1 MEKRQ
6 RIDNLLGKLND
17 EDRNSLC
24 CLLIKAGYTVRIGK
38 EIPNGKKQTKY
49 FVEYWEEEKE

>member
-6 RIDNLLGKLND
+6 RIDNLLSKLND

-38 EIPNGKKQTKY
+38 ERPNGKGQTKY
-49 FVEYWEEEKE
+49 FVEYWKEKDE